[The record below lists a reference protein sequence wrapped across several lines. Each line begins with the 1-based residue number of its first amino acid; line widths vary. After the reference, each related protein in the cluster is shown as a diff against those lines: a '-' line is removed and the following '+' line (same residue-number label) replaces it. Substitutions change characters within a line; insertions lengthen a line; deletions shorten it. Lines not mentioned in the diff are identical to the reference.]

1 MRPTSAAGRSCHFS
15 PRYSAICCSES
26 TSNNFCSV
34 SRVRPWKSPQK
45 LSCRSRTNTSNR
57 RVLFLIRIGCRLLY
71 RRFCCS
77 LQQNLH
83 PLSFYT
89 LKITS
94 PWEQTK
100 GPSSRCEDGPFCKFR
115 AGSYCPAAMAIF
127 LPSLMVTRATLFT
140 PLSVSTSLPSVVC
153 IMLRTTPPPEGM
165 AQVWNFSVLGSKRTS
180 VFGFT
185 ADSLYQMMSFTE
197 VIPYGCD
204 LGPLGDGHP

>member
-1 MRPTSAAGRSCHFS
+1 MRRQSSFTGTPASASFNTPTICSSLNRLFFMDASPLVVLYPEKLTYGWTSFRGAGQIRPASPAGRSCHFS

-26 TSNNFCSV
+26 ASNNFCSV

-57 RVLFLIRIGCRLLY
+57 CVLFLIRIGCRLLY

-94 PWEQTK
+94 PCGRRCDW
-100 GPSSRCEDGPFCKFR
+100 PSGQ
-115 AGSYCPAAMAIF
+115 PAKCVTFFVRPNRLNMKKIRVHTTNGAYEVLCGRGVLKQLPRAIF
-127 LPSLMVTRATLFT
+127 PA
-140 PLSVSTSLPSVVC
+140 
-153 IMLRTTPPPEGM
+153 G
-165 AQVWNFSVLGSKRTS
+165 
-180 VFGFT
+180 
-185 ADSLYQMMSFTE
+185 
-197 VIPYGCD
+197 
-204 LGPLGDGHP
+204 